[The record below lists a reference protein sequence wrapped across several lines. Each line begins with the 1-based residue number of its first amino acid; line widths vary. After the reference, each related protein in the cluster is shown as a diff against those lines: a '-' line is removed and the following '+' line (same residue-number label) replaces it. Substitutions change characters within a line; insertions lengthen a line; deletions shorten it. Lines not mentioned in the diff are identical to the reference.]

1 MPALWKIILSK
12 QIRSF
17 QLSRII
23 SGGAR
28 DLSRNERQ
36 DQPRSVR
43 TGQPPLPVLGL
54 GEFLQFSL
62 QQPGLMVAEIV
73 AHFPSQS
80 QVMGAGR
87 GICGTDAYLYKSSIN
102 RDKLGHNKLND
113 RAESH
118 QTRP

>member
-1 MPALWKIILSK
+1 
-12 QIRSF
+12 
-17 QLSRII
+17 
-23 SGGAR
+23 
-28 DLSRNERQ
+28 
-36 DQPRSVR
+36 
-43 TGQPPLPVLGL
+43 
-54 GEFLQFSL
+54 
-62 QQPGLMVAEIV
+62 MVAEIV

-80 QVMGAGR
+80 QVLGAGR